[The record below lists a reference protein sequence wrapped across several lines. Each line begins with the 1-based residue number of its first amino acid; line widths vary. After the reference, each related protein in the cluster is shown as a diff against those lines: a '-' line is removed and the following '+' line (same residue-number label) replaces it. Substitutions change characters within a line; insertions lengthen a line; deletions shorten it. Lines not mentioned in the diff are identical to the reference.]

1 MRYIRSQKSGF
12 LGMGA
17 ALIAVSLFSVNDV
30 VVKFLSGGY
39 ALHQM
44 ILIRSGLGFL
54 IVMALILP
62 LTGGLRNFR
71 TRYLGRHIIRALFVV
86 FANMMFFLGLAAL
99 PLAETVALFFI
110 SPLLITVFSVIFLG
124 EYVGRH
130 RWGAIFLG
138 LIGVVVMVRP
148 GTDAFQLASL
158 LPLAAAFG
166 YAALHIMTRK
176 MGVTESAV
184 TMTIYIQMTFFVV
197 CLLIGLAIGNGR
209 FAAQEDP
216 SLAFLFR
223 AWDWPLMADAPLFLA
238 IALASAFGGFFISVA
253 YRDSEAALIAPVEY
267 IALPLSL
274 LWGYL
279 FFDEWPDG
287 TAMLGMALIFAAGLY
302 LIWRE
307 ALAKSS

>member
-1 MRYIRSQKSGF
+1 MSTFISSKSNL
-12 LGMGA
+12 LGLGA
-17 ALIAVSLFSVNDV
+17 AFIAVTLFSVNDV

-54 IVMALILP
+54 MVMALILP
-62 LTGGLRNFR
+62 FTGGLKNFR
-71 TRYLGRHIIRALFVV
+71 TKRLGMHIIRAMFVV

-110 SPLLITVFSVIFLG
+110 SPLVITVFSVLFLG
-124 EYVGRH
+124 EHVGRH
-130 RWGAIFLG
+130 RWAAILIG
-138 LIGVVVMVRP
+138 LVGVVVMIRP
-148 GTDAFQLASL
+148 GTDAFQVASL

-176 MGVTESAV
+176 MGGTESAV

-197 CLLIGLAIGNGR
+197 CLLIGLAVGDGK
-209 FAAQEDP
+209 FAAQDDP
-216 SLAFLFR
+216 SLVFLFR
-223 AWDWPLMADAPLFLA
+223 PWDWPVASDAPLFAA
-238 IALASAFGGFFISVA
+238 IALASAFGGFFISAA
-253 YRDSEAALIAPVEY
+253 YRDSEAALVAPVEY
-267 IALPLSL
+267 IALPFSL

-279 FFDEWPDG
+279 FFDEWPD
-287 TAMLGMALIFAAGLY
+287 AVALLGMGLILGGGLY

-307 ALAKSS
+307 ALANRS